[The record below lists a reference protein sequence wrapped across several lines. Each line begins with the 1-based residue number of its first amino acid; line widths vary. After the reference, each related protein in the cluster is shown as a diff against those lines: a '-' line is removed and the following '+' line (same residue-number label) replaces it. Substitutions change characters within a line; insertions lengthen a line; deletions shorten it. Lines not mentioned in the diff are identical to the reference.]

1 MALFKTYQ
9 ENYHVGMKELNNML
23 SSKITQLR
31 SERNKA
37 IYQYFHNSVLP
48 AMSVIEPKIFKA
60 IVKSLSQ
67 VYRNKDIDVND
78 AIGQIE
84 PLLSGGTLTIDTK
97 TPSPSHIIPD
107 PEIPESPSHKIA
119 EKKKKATKKCVKSPT
134 DKNDVVKK
142 LVKSLKQTKQEKSES
157 EPDTE

>member
-9 ENYHVGMKELNNML
+9 ENYYVGMKELNNML

-31 SERNKA
+31 SERTKA

-67 VYRNKDIDVND
+67 VYRNKNIDVDD

-97 TPSPSHIIPD
+97 TPSPSHNIPD

-119 EKKKKATKKCVKSPT
+119 EKKKMTKKCAKSQT